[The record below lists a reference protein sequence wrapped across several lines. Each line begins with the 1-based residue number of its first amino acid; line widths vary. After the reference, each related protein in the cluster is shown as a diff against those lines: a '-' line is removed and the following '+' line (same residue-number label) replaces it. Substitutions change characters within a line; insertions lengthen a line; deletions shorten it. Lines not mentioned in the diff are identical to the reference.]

1 MWAEARRQCQQEGA
15 TLAVVN
21 SELEAQTLSDLY
33 RNDVRNNVKKGGWGV
48 YAEAAEPTTTEVWL
62 TESEYPPDTTS
73 TAPTSTELPASEPAP
88 TDTTLH
94 IGFHDIFIE
103 GEYLTVHSK

>member
-33 RNDVRNNVKKGGWGV
+33 LNYVRHNVKKRGWDV
-48 YAEAAEPTTTEVWL
+48 YDDSTSDTTTTEL
-62 TESEYPPDTTS
+62 PTT
-73 TAPTSTELPASEPAP
+73 EPAP

-103 GEYLTVHSK
+103 GEYLTVLSK